1 MTSHRLPEYRAA
13 HRSGDIDTTIFTD
26 TAMSVFNEIARVAA
40 TVCEV
45 PIAAVTLPD
54 PDSTWL
60 HSDAGLSAEEWK
72 AAEAAFC
79 QLVPVDHHGIEVVDT
94 ADDPRVVLNPFIFGT
109 LEIRFYANTPI
120 TLPTGHCIGVL
131 SVAASE
137 PGQLTHRQRAALD
150 GLAHIVGSCL
160 LDPCT
165 GAIAGI
171 SSRDGFK
178 PNPLPERET
187 DLIVLASPSGEI
199 GYLSH
204 ASARY
209 LDSASARLVGTN
221 LLDTVADED
230 RASVAAALRDAVI
243 QPSGATLVA
252 RMASTEKA
260 ERWVHWNYRPMTDM
274 AGQIVAIYAVGRDV
288 SERRRAERALTE
300 SERRYRELYERT
312 PAMLHSIDVQGS
324 LISVSDL
331 WLRTL
336 GYSRDEVLGHSS
348 SDFLTPA
355 SREYARQVVLPE
367 FFRVGQCRDV
377 EYEMVR
383 KDGKVINVLL
393 SAFLERQ
400 SDGTPWRS
408 MAVIEDITARRKI
421 EATLLES
428 ERRYRALF
436 EHMQVGFV
444 LLDIVRDANTKV
456 VDFRFIAANPAIAK
470 TSHVSPDL
478 MIGKTVSEVF
488 AESTDLGWDWLGTL
502 TSVVL
507 NGDPVARQDLPAA
520 GGGWFDMVAYRPGPD
535 QCAVLILETTE
546 RKRMQA
552 TLAEQHEFLQVTLHS
567 IGDGVITTDPDS
579 RVTYLNPVAER
590 LTGWSIDQARGLD
603 LRAVFD
609 ARNESTYAHTPN
621 PVVQCLSENRV
632 VTSTD
637 NTVLISRRGAEH
649 AIKDSAAPIV
659 STTGEVLGVVLVFR
673 DVTEE
678 RRLAKEMRYRATHD
692 ALTGLLN
699 RGEFETQ
706 LDRVLSHA
714 RNTNSRHAML
724 YIDLDQ
730 FKVVNDTFGHIA
742 GDQLL
747 REVTQQLAQCIRK
760 TDTLARLG
768 GDEFG
773 VILEHCDTEL
783 ARRVASQICERLDE
797 SRFSYNER
805 RFHIGASIGLVPI
818 DDRWP
823 TTAAVLQAADSAC
836 YAAKDAGRN
845 RVHSWFDADQAV
857 LARHGEMQ
865 WVTRL
870 EQAFDED
877 RFELY
882 AQRIRALGREENHI
896 RCELLL
902 RLREP
907 DGSLV
912 LPDVFFSAAERFHM
926 ASRIDRW
933 VIKYVFRWMTRHRG
947 QLDHVDSIAVNLSGQ
962 SIGDRAFHR
971 YVSDLADAL
980 QFDTDKL
987 CLEVTETAAITNL
1000 SVATEFIQSM
1010 RLRGI
1015 HFALDDFGSGT
1026 SSFGYLKAL
1035 PVDYLKI
1042 DGQFIADLAHDP
1054 IDQAMVRCICDVAK
1068 AVGKQTIAEFVET
1081 SAVAALLRD
1090 MGVNYIQ
1097 GYFVHVPA
1105 PMEEVLVRGID
1116 ARRSQTMC

>member
-1 MTSHRLPEYRAA
+1 MTSHRLPEYRAS
-13 HRSGDIDTTIFTD
+13 HRGDDISATSVAG
-26 TAMSVFNEIARVAA
+26 TATSLFEEIARLAA
-40 TVCEV
+40 TICEV

-54 PDSTWL
+54 PDSSRL
-60 HSDAGLSAEEWK
+60 HSDVGLSAEEWMTV
-72 AAEAAFC
+72 EAAFC
-79 QLVPVDHHGIEVVDT
+79 LLVAGDHQAVEVVDT
-94 ADDPRVVLNPFIFGT
+94 ADDPRVAQNPFIFGT

-120 TLPTGHCIGVL
+120 VLPMGQCIGVL
-131 SVAASE
+131 SVAACE
-137 PGQLTHRQRAALD
+137 PRRLTPMQRVALD
-150 GLAHIVGSCL
+150 GLAHIVSTCL
-160 LDPCT
+160 LNPT
-165 GAIAGI
+165 AGALLGT
-171 SSRDGFK
+171 SSGKGLNLNTF
-178 PNPLPERET
+178 PEPET
-187 DLIVLASPSGEI
+187 DLVVLTSSSGEI
-199 GYLSH
+199 GYISD

-209 LDSASARLVGTN
+209 TDGFSPMLPGAN

-230 RASVAAALRDAVI
+230 RASVAAALRDVVTRRSA
-243 QPSGATLVA
+243 ATLVA
-252 RMASTEKA
+252 RMTTIDQA

-274 AGQIVAIYAVGRDV
+274 AGRVVAIYAVGRDV
-288 SERRRAERALTE
+288 SERRRAEQAFTE

-312 PAMLHSIDVQGS
+312 PAMLHSIDVQGR

-336 GYSRDEVLGHSS
+336 GYSRAEVLGRPS
-348 SDFLTPA
+348 SDFLTSA

-367 FFRVGQCRDV
+367 FFRAGHCRDV
-377 EYEMVR
+377 EYQMVR
-383 KDGKVINVLL
+383 KDGEVIDVLL

-408 MAVIEDITARRKI
+408 MAVMEDITERRKI

-444 LLDIVRDANTKV
+444 LLDIVSDTNAQV
-456 VDFRFIAANPAIAK
+456 VDFRFIAANPAIER
-470 TSHVSPDL
+470 TSHVPSEL
-478 MIGKTVSEVF
+478 MIGRKVSEVF
-488 AESTDLGWDWLGTL
+488 AGPSDLGWDWLGTL
-502 TSVVL
+502 SSVVL
-507 NGDPVARQDLPAA
+507 TGEPVARQDLPAA

-535 QCAVLILETTE
+535 QCAVLVLETTE

-567 IGDGVITTDPDS
+567 IGDGVVTTDPDG

-590 LTGWSIDQARGLD
+590 LTGWTVAEARSLD
-603 LRAVFD
+603 LEDVFD
-609 ARNESTYAHTPN
+609 ARNGSTGAHAPN
-621 PVVQCLSENRV
+621 PVMQCLSENRIV
-632 VTSTD
+632 SRTD
-637 NTVLISRRGAEH
+637 NTVLISRSGTEH

-659 STTGEVLGVVLVFR
+659 STTGEVLGVVLVFH

-678 RRLAKEMRYRATHD
+678 RRLSSEMSYRATHD

-699 RGEFETQ
+699 RAEFETQ

-714 RNTNSRHAML
+714 REAGSRHAVL

-747 REVTQQLAQCIRK
+747 QQVTQQLAQCIRA

-773 VILEHCDTEL
+773 VILEQCDAEQ
-783 ARRVASQICERLDE
+783 ARQIASEICGRLDE
-797 SRFSYNER
+797 FRFAYKER

-845 RVHSWFDADQAV
+845 RVHAWYDTDQVV

-870 EQAFDED
+870 EQALDEN

-882 AQRIRALGREENHI
+882 AQRIQALGREEHHL

-907 DGSLV
+907 DGNLV
-912 LPDVFFSAAERFHM
+912 LPEVFLSAAERFHM

-933 VIKYVFRWMTRHRG
+933 VVKYVLAWMSDHRD
-947 QLDHVDSIAVNLSGQ
+947 QLAHVDSIAVNLSGQ

-971 YVSDLADAL
+971 YVKDLTETI
-980 QFDTDKL
+980 QFDTHKL

-1000 SVATEFIQSM
+1000 SVATEFIES
-1010 RLRGI
+1010 LRSRGM
-1015 HFALDDFGSGT
+1015 HFALDDFGSGA

-1042 DGQFIADLAHDP
+1042 DGQFITSLAHDP

-1068 AVGKQTIAEFVET
+1068 AVGKQTIAEFVES
-1081 SAVAALLRD
+1081 SAVAALLAD
-1090 MGVNYIQ
+1090 IGVDHIQ

-1105 PMEEVLVRGID
+1105 PMEEVLLRGTD
-1116 ARRSQTMC
+1116 PRS

>member
-1 MTSHRLPEYRAA
+1 MTSHRLPEYRPA
-13 HRSGDIDTTIFTD
+13 HRGDAINSAIVSGTIT
-26 TAMSVFNEIARVAA
+26 SVFEEVARLAA
-40 TVCEV
+40 TICEV

-54 PDSTWL
+54 PDSSWL
-60 HSDAGLSAEEWK
+60 HSDVGLSAEEWT

-79 QLVPVDHHGIEVVDT
+79 LLVAGDHQAVEVVDA
-94 ADDPRVVLNPFIFGT
+94 ADDPRVAQNPFIFGT

-120 TLPTGHCIGVL
+120 LLPMGQCIGVL
-131 SVAASE
+131 SVAACE
-137 PGQLTHRQRAALD
+137 PQRLTHMQRAALD
-150 GLAHIVGSCL
+150 SLAHIVSTCL
-160 LDPCT
+160 LNPT
-165 GAIAGI
+165 AGALADAPFGK
-171 SSRDGFK
+171 GF
-178 PNPLPERET
+178 NLNTAPEPKT
-187 DLIVLASPSGEI
+187 DLVVLASSSGEI
-199 GYLSH
+199 GYVSD

-209 LDSASARLVGTN
+209 MDGSSSRLAGAN

-230 RASVAAALRDAVI
+230 RASVAAALRDVVTRRL
-243 QPSGATLVA
+243 GATLVA
-252 RMASTEKA
+252 RMSTINNV
-260 ERWVHWNYRPMTDM
+260 ERWVRWNYRPVTDID
-274 AGQIVAIYAVGRDV
+274 GRIVAIHAVGRDV
-288 SERRRAERALTE
+288 SERRRAEQALIE

-312 PAMLHSIDVQGS
+312 PAMLHSIDVQGR

-336 GYSRDEVLGHSS
+336 GYDRVEVLGRPS

-367 FFRVGQCRDV
+367 FFRTGHCRNV

-383 KDGKVINVLL
+383 KDGEVIDVLL

-400 SDGTPWRS
+400 SDGVPWRS
-408 MAVIEDITARRKI
+408 MAVIEDITERRKV

-444 LLDIVRDANTKV
+444 LLDIVSDATAKV
-456 VDFRFIAANPAIAK
+456 VDFRFVAANPAIAR
-470 TSHVSPDL
+470 TSHIPSDL
-478 MIGKTVSEVF
+478 MIGRKVSEVF
-488 AESTDLGWDWLGTL
+488 AGLADLEWDWLGTL
-502 TSVVL
+502 TGVVL
-507 NGDPVARQDLPAA
+507 TGEPVARQDIPTAA
-520 GGGWFDMVAYRPGPD
+520 DGWFDMVAYRPGPN
-535 QCAVLILETTE
+535 QCAVLVLETTE

-552 TLAEQHEFLQVTLHS
+552 TLAEQHEFLQITLHS
-567 IGDGVITTDPDS
+567 IGDGVVTTDPHG

-590 LTGWSIDQARGLD
+590 LTGWLIAQARGLPLD
-603 LRAVFD
+603 DVFD
-609 ARNESTYAHTPN
+609 ARNESTRVHAPN
-621 PVVQCLSENRV
+621 PVTQCLSENRV
-632 VTSTD
+632 VGNTD
-637 NTVLISRRGAEH
+637 NTVLISRSGAEH

-659 STTGEVLGVVLVFR
+659 SAIGEVLGVVLVFH

-678 RRLAKEMRYRATHD
+678 RRLTKEMSYRATHD

-699 RGEFETQ
+699 RAEFETQ
-706 LDRVLSHA
+706 LNRVLIHA
-714 RNTNSRHAML
+714 REAGSKHAML

-747 REVTQQLAQCIRK
+747 RQVTEQVGQCIRA

-773 VILEHCDTEL
+773 VILEQCDTEQ

-797 SRFSYNER
+797 FRFAYNER

-818 DDRWP
+818 DERWP
-823 TTAAVLQAADSAC
+823 TTAAVLQAADNAC

-857 LARHGEMQ
+857 IARHGEMQ

-870 EQAFDED
+870 EQALDED

-882 AQRIRALGREENHI
+882 AQRIRALGQQENHL

-902 RLREP
+902 RLRES
-907 DGSLV
+907 DGTLV
-912 LPDVFFSAAERFHM
+912 LPDVFLSAAERFHM

-933 VIKYVFRWMTRHRG
+933 VVKCVFAWMTHHRD

-962 SIGDRAFHR
+962 SIGDHAFHR
-971 YVSDLADAL
+971 YVRDLADSF
-980 QFDTDKL
+980 QFDTHKL
-987 CLEVTETAAITNL
+987 CFEVTETAAITNL
-1000 SVATEFIQSM
+1000 SVATEFVQSL
-1010 RLRGI
+1010 RLRGM
-1015 HFALDDFGSGT
+1015 HFALDDFGSGA

-1042 DGQFIADLAHDP
+1042 DGQFITNLEHDP

-1081 SAVAALLRD
+1081 AAVAALLRD
-1090 MGVNYIQ
+1090 MGADYIQ

-1105 PMEEVLVRGID
+1105 PMEEVLLRGVD
-1116 ARRSQTMC
+1116 TRS

>member
-1 MTSHRLPEYRAA
+1 MTSRRLPEYRAA
-13 HRSGDIDTTIFTD
+13 HLGDNINAAIVTG
-26 TAMSVFNEIARVAA
+26 TAASVFEEVVCVAA
-40 TVCEV
+40 TICQV
-45 PIAAVTLPD
+45 PIAAVSLPD
-54 PDSTWL
+54 PDSRWL
-60 HSDAGLSAEEWK
+60 HSDVGLSAEEWM
-72 AAEAAFC
+72 AAEAVFC
-79 QLVPVDHHGIEVVDT
+79 LFVRGDHHGLEVVDT
-94 ADDPRVVLNPFIFGT
+94 ANDPRLAQNPFIFDRR
-109 LEIRFYANTPI
+109 EIRFYANASI
-120 TLPTGHCIGVL
+120 VLPTGHCIGVL
-131 SVAASE
+131 SVAACE
-137 PGQLTHRQRAALD
+137 PRQLTHIQRAALD
-150 GLAHIVGSCL
+150 SLAHIVSACL
-160 LDPCT
+160 LNPST
-165 GAIAGI
+165 GALAGTL
-171 SSRDGFK
+171 SENGF
-178 PNPLPERET
+178 NLNTLPEQEA
-187 DLIVLASPSGEI
+187 DLVVLAGSGGEI
-199 GYLSH
+199 GYISD
-204 ASARY
+204 AFARY
-209 LDSASARLVGTN
+209 MGSSSLSLVGAD
-221 LLDTVADED
+221 LLNTVADDD
-230 RASVAAALRDAVI
+230 RASVAAALRDVMTRR
-243 QPSGATLVA
+243 SSATVVV
-252 RMASTEKA
+252 RMASTDKV
-260 ERWVHWNYRPMTDM
+260 ERWVRWNYRPMTDI
-274 AGQIVAIYAVGRDV
+274 AGRIVAIHAVGRDV
-288 SERRRAERALTE
+288 SERRRVEQALTE
-300 SERRYRELYERT
+300 SERRVRELYERT
-312 PAMLHSIDVQGS
+312 PAMLHSIDVQGK

-336 GYSRDEVLGHSS
+336 GYSRAEVLGRSS

-367 FFRVGQCRDV
+367 FFRVGHCRNV
-377 EYEMVR
+377 EYEMVH
-383 KDGKVINVLL
+383 KDGEVIDVLL

-408 MAVIEDITARRKI
+408 VAVIEDITERKKI

-444 LLDIVRDANTKV
+444 LLDIVSDANAKV
-456 VDFRFIAANPAIAK
+456 VDFRFIAANPAIAR
-470 TSHVSPDL
+470 TSQIPSEL
-478 MIGKTVSEVF
+478 MIGKKVSEVF
-488 AESTDLGWDWLGTL
+488 AGPADQGWDWLGTL

-507 NGDPVARQDLPAA
+507 TGDPVARQDLPAA

-535 QCAVLILETTE
+535 QCAVLVLETTE
-546 RKRMQA
+546 RKWMQA

-567 IGDGVITTDPDS
+567 IGDGVVTTDPDG

-590 LTGWSIDQARGLD
+590 LTGWSMAQARGLD
-603 LRAVFD
+603 LEDVFD
-609 ARNESTYAHTPN
+609 ARNETTRVRAPN
-621 PVVQCLSENRV
+621 PVAQCLSENRV
-632 VTSTD
+632 VGSTD

-649 AIKDSAAPIV
+649 GIKDSAAPIV
-659 STTGEVLGVVLVFR
+659 STIGEVLGVVLVFH

-678 RRLAKEMRYRATHD
+678 RRLAKEMSYRATHD

-699 RGEFETQ
+699 RAEFETQ
-706 LDRVLSHA
+706 LNRVLSHA
-714 RNTNSRHAML
+714 REAGSRHAVL

-747 REVTQQLAQCIRK
+747 QQVTEQLGPCIRA

-773 VILEHCDTEL
+773 VILEQCDPER
-783 ARRVASQICERLDE
+783 ARRIASQICEHLDE
-797 SRFSYNER
+797 FRFVYNER

-845 RVHSWFDADQAV
+845 QVHSWFDADQVV
-857 LARHGEMQ
+857 LARRGEMQ
-865 WVTRL
+865 WITRL
-870 EQAFDED
+870 EQALDED

-882 AQRIRALGREENHI
+882 AQRIRALGREEKNRV

-907 DGSLV
+907 DGKLV
-912 LPDVFFSAAERFHM
+912 LPDVFLSAAERFHM

-933 VIKYVFRWMTRHRG
+933 VVKCVFTWITHHRD
-947 QLDHVDSIAVNLSGQ
+947 QLAHVDSIAVNLSGQ

-971 YVSDLADAL
+971 YVRDLADAL
-980 QFDTDKL
+980 QFDTHKL
-987 CLEVTETAAITNL
+987 CFEITETAAITNL
-1000 SVATEFIQSM
+1000 SVATEFIESL

-1015 HFALDDFGSGT
+1015 HFALDDFGSGA

-1042 DGQFIADLAHDP
+1042 DGQFVTNLEHDP

-1068 AVGKQTIAEFVET
+1068 AVGKRTIAEFVET
-1081 SAVAALLRD
+1081 SAVAALLQD
-1090 MGVNYIQ
+1090 LGVDYIQ

-1105 PMEEVLVRGID
+1105 PMEEILVSEID
-1116 ARRSQTMC
+1116 ARS